1 MLILFYVAVF
11 AGIMLY
17 IAKLISFYALLS
29 PFPRFKRWLKEKP
42 VRLAIVDVIFG
53 IVGMHIV
60 SIAAGSVS
68 AMLIMIVFSTCS
80 IIYLTIIYAAESFKN
95 RKKVAAHARLY

>member
-17 IAKLISFYALLS
+17 VAKLVSFYALLS
-29 PFPRFKRWLKEKP
+29 PFPKFKIWLKAKP
-42 VRLAIVDVIFG
+42 VRLAVVDVLFG
-53 IVGMHIV
+53 IMGMHIV

-68 AMLIMIVFSTCS
+68 AMFIMIVFSTCS
-80 IIYLTIIYAAESFKN
+80 ILYLSIIHSISLFQN
-95 RKKVAAHARLY
+95 RKKVIKHA